1 MILGMTYYEICM
13 YFLMYSFLGWCV
25 EVVYH
30 ALVVGKIVNRGFLN
44 GPVCPVYGF
53 GMLAVCAL
61 LHFVPKDAGTGEVN
75 VFAVFFG
82 GMLLATAVEFVAGYL
97 LYHLFHARWW
107 DYSDKPL
114 NIGGYICPLYS
125 VLWGIGC
132 VIVVKY
138 VHPLVQSATDV
149 GIPPRYGWPIMLVL
163 YVVYF
168 VDLVATVM
176 TVAGLNRKL
185 KELDELNKSLRTV
198 SDSLSE
204 AIGGTTLKTSEK
216 VGEARVQGALAKA
229 EFQNR
234 AGEAYEA
241 TQIRYKEQKA
251 KVLARRDEAAERRQ
265 AGAATQKAKVEAAK
279 QELLARRDALLADLA
294 AHKSFGPGRL
304 LAAFPG
310 MSHRDYGE
318 ALERFRA
325 YLSGAKR
332 DNKDE
337 NSKEDDSGN

>member
-25 EVVYH
+25 EVIYH

-61 LHFVPKDAGTGEVN
+61 LHFIPKNAATGEVS
-75 VFAVFFG
+75 VLGVFFG
-82 GMLLATAVEFVAGYL
+82 GMILATAVEFAAGYL

-138 VHPLVQSATDV
+138 VHPLVQSASDV
-149 GIPPRYGWPIMLVL
+149 GIPEKYGWPIMLVL
-163 YVVYF
+163 YLLYF
-168 VDLVATVM
+168 IDLVATVL

-185 KELDELNKSLRTV
+185 KELDELDKSLRKV
-198 SDSLSE
+198 SDHLSE

-216 VGEARVQGALAKA
+216 VGEARVQGALARA
-229 EFQNR
+229 QFQDA
-234 AGEAYEA
+234 AGEAYEKS
-241 TQIRYKEQKA
+241 QIRHKEKKAQRLEKREQTQRLYEEAVAESRQKYEEA
-251 KVLARRDEAAERRQ
+251 KAQLVEKRDAVLEELSAHRAF
-265 AGAATQKAKVEAAK
+265 GAA
-279 QELLARRDALLADLA
+279 
-294 AHKSFGPGRL
+294 RL
-304 LAAFPG
+304 FQAFPDLT
-310 MSHRDYGE
+310 HRDYKE
-318 ALERFRA
+318 TMERLRR
-325 YLSGAKR
+325 YLSEKR
-332 DNKDE
+332 EKSDR
-337 NSKEDDSGN
+337 G